1 MKLIN
6 LKLTEIQLNA
16 IEVALENKV
25 EEITDYYDSDD
36 RHPLFHTL
44 DAQIAIEDAMKGV
57 DGDEHCECSPCPY
70 CADDVPR
77 VAVGYILERLY
88 DIDETGDFSEGIHEL
103 IMELVRNVEV
113 HND

>member
-1 MKLIN
+1 MTLIN
-6 LKLTEIQLNA
+6 LKLTPIQLNA

-25 EEITDYYDSDD
+25 EEITDHYDSDD
-36 RHPLFHTL
+36 RHVLLHTL
-44 DAQIAIEDAMKGV
+44 DAQVAIEGASEASDW
-57 DGDEHCECSPCPY
+57 DEACERTPCPY
-70 CADDVPR
+70 CVTDVPT

-103 IMELVRNVEV
+103 IMELVSNVEV